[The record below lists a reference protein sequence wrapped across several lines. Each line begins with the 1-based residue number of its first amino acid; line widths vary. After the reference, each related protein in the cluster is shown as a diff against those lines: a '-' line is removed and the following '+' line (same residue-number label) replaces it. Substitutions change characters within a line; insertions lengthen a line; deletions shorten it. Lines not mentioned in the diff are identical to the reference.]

1 MITRPAT
8 SSINPTAHAHTA
20 TEKPADNKSKGKPKS
35 WTACVCALTSRRGW
49 PGNCPFST
57 TARHPGTNLKQP
69 KLAGEN
75 KLLKAPAKTQLDG
88 CL

>member
-35 WTACVCALTSRRGW
+35 WAACVCALTSRRGW
-49 PGNCPFST
+49 Q
-57 TARHPGTNLKQP
+57 GTVLS
-69 KLAGEN
+69 
-75 KLLKAPAKTQLDG
+75 APQQDTRAQA
-88 CL
+88 